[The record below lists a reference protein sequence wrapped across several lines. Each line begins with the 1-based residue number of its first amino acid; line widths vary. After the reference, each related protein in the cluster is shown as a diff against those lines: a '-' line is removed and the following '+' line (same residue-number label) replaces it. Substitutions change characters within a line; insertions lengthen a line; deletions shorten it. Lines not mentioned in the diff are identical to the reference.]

1 METNFLKRLKQLFKK
16 KNNLWKRM
24 TNHEAELGAV
34 QLQPPHG
41 INTKAM
47 PWRRFLVPSFPYKRR
62 WCGWQLPL
70 PYS

>member
-1 METNFLKRLKQLFKK
+1 
-16 KNNLWKRM
+16 M
-24 TNHEAELGAV
+24 TNREAEPGAV